1 VLRIAKYFAETGQ
14 LDPTVS
20 WEDWPPPGPRSTVA
34 DPLYVDC
41 GAHGKRVAAV
51 VCCHMLDSKKPVGV
65 IENSSD
71 PNDLQAWCE
80 RCEAMFLAEGDK
92 TEAFEAFNDRAIV
105 CCVCYRAITAQHA
118 KYRKAAS
125 TKKRLTSGSS

>member
-1 VLRIAKYFAETGQ
+1 M
-14 LDPTVS
+14 S
-20 WEDWPPPGPRSTVA
+20 WAVQPNQTMSDD

-51 VCCHMLDSKKPVGV
+51 VCCHMIQASQAVGF

-80 RCEAMFLAEGDK
+80 SCEEMFLAEGDK
-92 TEAFEAFNDRAIV
+92 TEAFCAFNDRAIV
-105 CCVCYRAITAQHA
+105 CCVCYRALKA
-118 KYRKAAS
+118 KHSKA
-125 TKKRLTSGSS
+125 G